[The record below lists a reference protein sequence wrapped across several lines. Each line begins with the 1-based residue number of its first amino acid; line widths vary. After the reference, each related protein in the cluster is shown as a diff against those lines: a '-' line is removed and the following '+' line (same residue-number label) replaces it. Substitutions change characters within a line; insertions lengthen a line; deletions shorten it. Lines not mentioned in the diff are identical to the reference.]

1 MFDISWSEMAIIVLV
16 ALVVVGPKDLPKVL
30 RTFGQFMRKARS
42 LSREFQSGLNDMLRE
57 AELEE
62 ARKAIENTRAGQL
75 DREIRKALD
84 PGDEVEKELRDLDRE
99 ARNSKPPS
107 HLKEASS
114 DAVGKDRLAQSTREP
129 SPQPTVA
136 KAEAGEAKVIKHPGG
151 SVSTADGAAEPPG
164 TSGAEAAEELAAEA
178 ERAKKTG

>member
-75 DREIRKALD
+75 DREIR
-84 PGDEVEKELRDLDRE
+84 
-99 ARNSKPPS
+99 
-107 HLKEASS
+107 
-114 DAVGKDRLAQSTREP
+114 STR
-129 SPQPTVA
+129 S
-136 KAEAGEAKVIKHPGG
+136 
-151 SVSTADGAAEPPG
+151 
-164 TSGAEAAEELAAEA
+164 
-178 ERAKKTG
+178 R